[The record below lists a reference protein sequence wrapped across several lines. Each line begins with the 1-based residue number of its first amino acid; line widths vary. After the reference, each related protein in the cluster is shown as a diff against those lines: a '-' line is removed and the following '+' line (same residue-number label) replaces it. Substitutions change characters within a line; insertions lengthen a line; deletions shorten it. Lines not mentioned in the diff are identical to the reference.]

1 MDHLDHTDEAHSEL
15 VKAIAS
21 HGRGVLL
28 RYSKSLFALLDSQG
42 ILLEWNASIDRLKN
56 QLPTATNI
64 KELLVSTSVVRF
76 REMMDV
82 SLQEQRI
89 VHANVHFAVNERDL
103 PTTYECYLTPTK
115 EQNILLFAEPIP
127 ALDEKAAQEY
137 LRLTNELST
146 TTRQLYKTQHI
157 LSRKNEELQKAWEQA
172 ELATR
177 AKSEF
182 LANMSHEIRTP
193 LNAILGFTN
202 LLLHTHLN
210 AEQYDYAEST
220 RASSE
225 ILLSIINDILD
236 FSKIEAGML
245 ELEHHAFD
253 LRYCIE
259 EALDLVAYKASEKRL
274 NVSYIIDEH
283 TPTSLL
289 GDVTRL
295 RQIIVNLLSNAVKFT
310 DQGEVVV
317 TVSSRV
323 KHIRDRD
330 IDMPPE
336 SHYCSLLPANR
347 KPAPRYEISITVR
360 DTGIGI
366 PAERVRLLFQSFT
379 QVDASTTRKYGGTG
393 LGLAISKRL
402 AEMMGG
408 TIWVESEIGQG
419 SCFHIIVE
427 AEEDQQTPHFPDFL
441 KNNQPELAKKRVLLI
456 ENNRTQQEFFLQHL
470 TWWGVQPQLVSNE
483 AEAIGRLQAGETFDV
498 IVVDMND
505 PLADDDPTMIHA
517 LRISSQ
523 ETPLILWIPI
533 RLAREYSEAYDD
545 PGVIF
550 LIKPVKVAS
559 FYQSLLSVC
568 AKEQE
573 ASCGLQINR
582 ATRRRE
588 IPHLATTI
596 PLRIL
601 VAEDNAVNQ
610 KVITRLLDR
619 MGYRADL
626 AANGIEAIDM
636 VKRLHYNVVFMD
648 VQMPDMDGI
657 EATGIIRQQVS
668 HHKQPR
674 IIAMTAHSLQG
685 DRERL
690 LNAGMDDYISKPMH
704 IEQLVRVLER
714 CQDIAE

>member
-1 MDHLDHTDEAHSEL
+1 
-15 VKAIAS
+15 
-21 HGRGVLL
+21 VLL

-42 ILLEWNASIDRLKN
+42 NLLEWNASIDRLKN

-89 VHANVHFAVNERDL
+89 VHANVHFAVNEQDL
-103 PTTYECYLTPTK
+103 PTTYECYLTPTA
-115 EQNILLFAEPIP
+115 EHNILLFAEPIP

-259 EALDLVAYKASEKRL
+259 EALDLVAYKASEKRI

-323 KHIRDRD
+323 KRIRDRD
-330 IDMPPE
+330 FDILPE
-336 SHYCSLLPANR
+336 SHYLLPINTA
-347 KPAPRYEISITVR
+347 PAPRYEISITVR

-366 PAERVRLLFQSFT
+366 PAERLRLLFRSFT

-408 TIWVESEIGQG
+408 TIWVESEMGQG
-419 SCFHIIVE
+419 SCFHIIIEV
-427 AEEDQQTPHFPDFL
+427 EEDQQTPHFPDFL
-441 KNNQPELAKKRVLLI
+441 KSDQPELAKKRVLLI
-456 ENNRTQQEFFLQHL
+456 ENNKTQQEFFLQHL
-470 TWWGVQPQLVSNE
+470 TWWGMQLSLVSSE
-483 AEAIGRLQAGETFDV
+483 AEAIGRLESGETFDV

-505 PLADDDPTMIHA
+505 PLADDEPTMIHA
-517 LRISSQ
+517 LRTSSDD
-523 ETPLILWIPI
+523 TPLILWIPI

-545 PGVIF
+545 PNVIF
-550 LIKPVKVAS
+550 LIKPVKLAS

-573 ASCGLQINR
+573 TSSGMQTSR
-582 ATRRRE
+582 GRPFQGRRE
-588 IPHLATTI
+588 IPNLATTI

-636 VKRLHYNVVFMD
+636 VKRLRYNVVFMD

-657 EATGIIRQQVS
+657 EATGIIRQQIS
-668 HHKQPR
+668 RHKQPR

-714 CQDIAE
+714 CQDVSD